1 MKIFRANPGDC
12 VRILAACACAL
23 LLSAPLFPQGSAG
36 RISGVITDQSGGVL
50 AGATVTVLDVERGI
64 PRTLTADQSGEYVA
78 PNLLP
83 GKYTVRAEF
92 KGFKTVERQSIALEV
107 GQDIHVDLSLQTGDQ
122 TQTITVTE
130 ELPLI
135 ETTNATLG
143 GTITNTTIND
153 LPMMG
158 RSYQNLLTLR
168 PGMMIY
174 PGGGGWT
181 MSTNGSRPE
190 ENQFILE
197 GLTNDN
203 PLQGLTIINGPGVAG
218 DAATLMP
225 LDAIQEVRIEEN
237 PKAEYGGKPGAVVN
251 VGIKSGTNSIHGT
264 AYAFGRDSALDA
276 RNFFNDTSEPKR
288 SVGLEQYGATV
299 GGPIKK
305 DKLFFFM
312 GYEAESYSVGNLFF
326 ANVPEDISQVPSTGS
341 PDTSNSLVDALNAL
355 VTSGTPVSALSLNLA
370 GCPTPLPAAG
380 SPSWTNGTYKCTG
393 GLYPANNTS
402 SPTIPQGFPSSFRS
416 DNGVLKIDYH
426 INDHNTLSGMYFQ
439 SAGLITAEDVV
450 YLEPQWLSVQN
461 NRPRVAGASW
471 TWTPNSQWVNSA
483 RFGFVRMN
491 RESQQVDSNVPPS
504 TYGIF
509 TAVTET
515 GSLPIIRVQGFTA
528 LGGSPGWPYKFG
540 PDTVFQFVD
549 YVSYVRGNHAFK
561 FGGDFRRNFADPSQF
576 GAAKG
581 AINFRGGGGAL
592 ENFLQGTP
600 TFATIQSGNPARQLS
615 QTAYAASVQD
625 DWRVTPKLTVNLGL
639 RYDYTTPMAEAN
651 NLLGGFDPNLGMVQ
665 VGTSALPSLYK
676 GDHKDFAPRLGLAWD
691 ISGKGTTVIRAGAGI
706 IFNAMLPMQTF
717 TGVAGNA
724 VNVTGGVTTVPTGA
738 AIITCPASCQSAA
751 VGSPVQTQG
760 SGTIAVATV
769 TIPGTTVAP
778 NWINNS
784 SSVPIFPA
792 ANAVQCGDGLTP
804 PGAAASDPAPCS
816 LAVMDPNFRTPY
828 VTTWTLGVQ
837 HALTNNLSMD
847 IAYVGNRG
855 NRLNGIRDINQP
867 PVGAGFPGAGLLGGT
882 PLGEIAWC
890 NSNNMLTAASIPTY
904 QGNPITCTGADVDPN
919 LVQAALPFN
928 GKFPYLGPILVLSNL
943 YHSNYNG
950 LQATLQQRT
959 SHGLSFLASY
969 TYSHSLDDDS
979 YNIGQFLPQDSTN
992 PAAEYASSDF
1002 DIKHRFTFS
1011 VTYAIPG
1018 KKAPGQ
1024 LLEGWELNSVVTL
1037 QTGQPWYGNDQSNN
1051 TSGTNENTDRWDF
1064 FGNPGDFKSGNS
1076 SIPFCIGTST
1086 TDGVCTQ
1093 TTPSNLISGNP
1104 ATLPAA
1110 QSQAYFSN
1118 CLAAAAKVD
1127 GGPTGSVYN
1136 EMVNGGGGLGCFAQ
1150 GNSVLIPPS
1159 LGTFGTSGRNIW
1171 RDSGIRNWDLSVTK
1185 SFKFQERLTAEFRAE
1200 FFNVL
1205 NHPNFTNPYGASSG
1219 FGIGAEGDPSQG
1231 SIFGCGCA
1239 TPDQAA
1245 GNPVLGSGGNRAVQ
1259 LGLKLIF

>member
-1 MKIFRANPGDC
+1 MNFFRFRAGLSARVWAGC
-12 VRILAACACAL
+12 AVLLLAA
-23 LLSAPLFPQGSAG
+23 APLFSQGSAG
-36 RISGVITDQSGGVL
+36 RISGAVTDQTGAVL
-50 AGATVTVLDVERGI
+50 AGATVTVLDVDRGI
-64 PRTLTADQSGEYVA
+64 PRTLTTDQSGEYVA
-78 PNLLP
+78 PSLLP
-83 GKYTVRAEF
+83 GKYSVRAEF
-92 KGFKTVERQSIALEV
+92 KGFKTVDRQNIVLEV
-107 GQDIHVDLSLQTGDQ
+107 NQDVRVDLSLQPGDQ

-130 ELPLI
+130 ELPLV

-143 GTITNTTIND
+143 GTITNATINE

-251 VGIKSGTNSIHGT
+251 VGIKSGTNNLHGT
-264 AYAFGRDSALDA
+264 AYAFGRDTSFDA
-276 RNFFNDTSEPKR
+276 HNFFDAPGQPKR
-288 SVGLEQYGATV
+288 PVGLEQYGATV

-305 DKLFFFM
+305 DKLFFFL
-312 GYEAESYSVGNLFF
+312 GYEAENYSVGNRFF
-326 ANVPEDISQVPSTGS
+326 ANVPEDVSQASSPGG
-341 PDTSNSLVDALNAL
+341 PDTSNSLVDALNDL
-355 VTSGTPVSALSLNLA
+355 VTSGTPVSTLSLNLA
-370 GCPTPLPAAG
+370 GCPTALPAAG

-393 GLYPANNTS
+393 GLYPANNTN
-402 SPTIPQGFPSSFRS
+402 SPTIAQGFPSSFRS

-426 INDHNTLSGMYFQ
+426 INDKNTLSGMYFQ

-450 YLEPQWLSVQN
+450 YLEPQWLSVQQ
-461 NRPRVAGASW
+461 NRPIVVGVNWNYIPS
-471 TWTPNSQWVNSA
+471 SQWVNSA

-491 RESQQVDSNVPPS
+491 RESQQVDSNVSPT
-504 TYGIF
+504 TYGIN
-509 TAVTET
+509 TGVTVT
-515 GSLPIIRVQGFTA
+515 GSLPIIRVKGFNA

-540 PDTVFQFVD
+540 PDTVFQGVD
-549 YVSYVRGNHAFK
+549 YASYLHGNHAFK
-561 FGGDFRRNFADPSQF
+561 FGIDVRRNLADPDQF

-581 AINFRGGGGAL
+581 AINFRAGNGL
-592 ENFLQGTP
+592 EDFLSGVP
-600 TFATIQSGNPARQLS
+600 TLATIQSGNPARQLS
-615 QTAYAASVQD
+615 QWDFAGSFQD
-625 DWRVTPKLTVNLGL
+625 DWRVTPRLTVNAGL
-639 RYDYTTPMAEAN
+639 RYDYATPMAEAN

-691 ISGKGTTVIRAGAGI
+691 IFGNGKTVIRAGGGI
-706 IFNAMLPMQTF
+706 IFNALLPMQTF

-724 VNVTGGVTTVPTGA
+724 VNVTGGVATVPTGA
-738 AIITCPASCQSAA
+738 TIV
-751 VGSPVQTQG
+751 VGGVSTPG
-760 SGTIAVATV
+760 SGSIAVATV
-769 TIPGTTVAP
+769 SIPGGTGSAIST
-778 NWINNS
+778 NWLNNS
-784 SSVPIFPA
+784 PTTPIFSG
-792 ANAVQCGDGLTP
+792 ANTVECSDGN
-804 PGAAASDPAPCS
+804 PCS
-816 LAVMDPNFRTPY
+816 LAVIDPNFRTPY
-828 VTTWTLGVQ
+828 VSTWTLGVQ
-837 HALTNNLSMD
+837 HALTNNLSVD
-847 IAYVGNRG
+847 IAYVGNHG
-855 NRLNGIRDINQP
+855 TKLNGIRDINQP
-867 PVGAGFPGAGLLGGT
+867 PVGAGFPGAGSLSVNGS
-882 PLGEIAWC
+882 PISMGEIAWC
-890 NSNNMLTAASIPTY
+890 NSNNILAAASIPTY
-904 QGNPITCTGADVDPN
+904 QGNAITCTGADVDPG
-919 LVQAALPFN
+919 LVQLASPFN
-928 GKFPYLGPILVLSNL
+928 NKFPYLGPILVLSNL

-959 SHGLSFLASY
+959 AHGLSFLASY

-992 PAAEYASSDF
+992 PALEYASSDF
-1002 DIKHRFTFS
+1002 DIAHRFTFS

-1024 LLEGWELNSVVTL
+1024 MLEGWELNSVVTI

-1064 FGNPGDFKSGNS
+1064 FGNTADFKSGNS
-1076 SIPFCIGTST
+1076 SVPFCTGTST

-1093 TTPSNLISGNP
+1093 TNPSNLISGTP

-1110 QSQAYFSN
+1110 QSQTYFSN

-1127 GGPTGSVYN
+1127 GGPVGSVYN
-1136 EMVNGGGGLGCFAQ
+1136 EMVGGLGCYAQ
-1150 GNSVLIPPS
+1150 GNSVLVPAS
-1159 LGTFGTSGRNIW
+1159 LGAFGTSGRNIW
-1171 RDSGIRNWDLSVTK
+1171 RDSGIRNLDLSVTK
-1185 SFKFQERLTAEFRAE
+1185 SWKFQERLTAQFRAE
-1200 FFNVL
+1200 FFNVF

-1219 FGIGAEGDPSQG
+1219 FGIGAEGDPSQQP
-1231 SIFGCGCA
+1231 IFGCGCA

-1245 GNPVLGSGGNRAVQ
+1245 GNPVLGSGGNRAIQ
-1259 LGLKLIF
+1259 LGLKLLF